1 MSYIVAF
8 ITGAVA
14 ALGLGGG
21 FILVVYLTS
30 IEKAT
35 QLKAQ
40 GVNLVFFIPVA
51 LCSLIFHCKNKL
63 VDWAVAIPCAITG
76 IAGAIVGFWL
86 CGFCSDGLLRKIFG
100 FFVIAVGISQL
111 LMSRKKKS
119 TE

>member
-8 ITGAVA
+8 LTGAVA

-30 IEKAT
+30 VEKAS

-40 GVNLVFFIPVA
+40 GINLIFFIPVA
-51 LCSLIFHCKNKL
+51 LCSLFFHCKNKL
-63 VDWAVAIPCAITG
+63 VDWSVAIPCAISGTV
-76 IAGAIVGFWL
+76 GAIIGFWL

-111 LMSRKKKS
+111 IGSKKQK
-119 TE
+119 